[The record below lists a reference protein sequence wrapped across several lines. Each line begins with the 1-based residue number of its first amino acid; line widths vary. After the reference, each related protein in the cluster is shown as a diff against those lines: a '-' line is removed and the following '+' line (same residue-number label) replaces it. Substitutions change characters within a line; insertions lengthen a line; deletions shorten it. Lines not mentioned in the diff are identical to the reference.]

1 MIHILSILLFL
12 LHPFYVSV
20 TDIKHN
26 QESKTLEI
34 SSKIFSDDLERAIFN
49 DSKVKLDIAQPNDKV
64 QASNLVALYLKK
76 HLSISVN
83 GKPQTLKSIG
93 YEVIDDA
100 VWCYLET
107 EKVNTV
113 KKIEIKNDILLA
125 LHPQQINI
133 INLKIGINE
142 THFKLDLQQII
153 YTYTAP

>member
-26 QESKTLEI
+26 QKSKTLEI
-34 SSKIFSDDLERAIFN
+34 SSKIFSDDLEKAIFN
-49 DSKVKLDIAQPNDKV
+49 DSKVKLDIAQPSDKA

-83 GKPQTLKSIG
+83 DRVIALKSVG

-107 EKVNTV
+107 EKVNSV
-113 KKIEIKNDILLA
+113 KKIDIKNDILLA

-133 INLKIGINE
+133 MNLKIGINE
-142 THFKLDLQQII
+142 AHFKLDLQQIT